1 MCQFPSQLDKNYI
14 LAQESKSQYNYF
26 HLRAIKIKFHD
37 SSKLGKYFII
47 AGPEKGTKTGTGI
60 THRKHNVP
68 RRVMWLHLIASPRVV
83 EISLLPIHNT
93 ILIRFLPGFH

>member
-1 MCQFPSQLDKNYI
+1 MCQFPSQLDKNDI
-14 LAQESKSQYNYF
+14 VAQESKSQLF
-26 HLRAIKIKFHD
+26 SSVRTIKIKFHD

-68 RRVMWLHLIASPRVV
+68 ERVMWLHLIASPRLV

-93 ILIRFLPGFH
+93 ILIRFLSGFH